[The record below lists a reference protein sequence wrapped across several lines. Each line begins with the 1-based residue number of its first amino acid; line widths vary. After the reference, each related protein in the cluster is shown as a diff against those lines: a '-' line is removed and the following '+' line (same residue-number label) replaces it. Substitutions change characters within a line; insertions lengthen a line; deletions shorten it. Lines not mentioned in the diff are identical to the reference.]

1 MLSELF
7 SVVVRTNV
15 LCNCY
20 ASDFKKKS
28 QSCLGM
34 QRSRLIFVLGGKQ
47 SHILI
52 NNKFNFCFKMSRT
65 YCKQCLTDVQMR
77 TFGRTLTKSC
87 DSLKEQNWK
96 ALNKKELLSQQSFP
110 CHQPLLP
117 SATCTM
123 QTAVETTQ
131 QFEDSCTLLSLVG
144 LSTSLL
150 LICNSIIFKICKLRF
165 SFK

>member
-65 YCKQCLTDVQMR
+65 YCKQCLTDVQMH

-96 ALNKKELLSQQSFP
+96 ALNRRSKRDSSPNIHFHVIKPSCPVQHEL
-110 CHQPLLP
+110 
-117 SATCTM
+117 
-123 QTAVETTQ
+123 
-131 QFEDSCTLLSLVG
+131 
-144 LSTSLL
+144 
-150 LICNSIIFKICKLRF
+150 CKLLWELHSNWRIAAHCF
-165 SFK
+165 P